1 MERKHISSCQHAHIR
16 ILIEPL
22 ESKYADLKPFA
33 CVNTHNVTLCV
44 CVDVFSPFHV
54 GCYRGCYGIYSAVAR
69 TLPLNISSQS
79 FHWLAAMMQDS
90 LTPNL
95 SRAPIETC
103 QSALP
108 LSSSHPFVSLLPFFY
123 LFPCIFFFGT
133 PRRLKVERLE
143 GLHLSISISFIS
155 SWQRQTTSSTSN
167 TWCVEGLGRG
177 DWSV

>member
-1 MERKHISSCQHAHIR
+1 MCEYTQR
-16 ILIEPL
+16 
-22 ESKYADLKPFA
+22 Y
-33 CVNTHNVTLCV
+33 TLCV
-44 CVDVFSPFHV
+44 CRCFFPLHV

-69 TLPLNISSQS
+69 TLPLNISCQP
-79 FHWLAAMMQDS
+79 FHWLATMMQDS
-90 LTPNL
+90 LTSNL

-108 LSSSHPFVSLLPFFY
+108 LSSSHPFVSLSPF
-123 LFPCIFFFGT
+123 LFICFRFVFFAF
-133 PRRLKVERLE
+133 LKVEHLE

-155 SWQRQTTSSTSN
+155 SWQRHTTSSPSN

>member
-1 MERKHISSCQHAHIR
+1 MCEHTQR
-16 ILIEPL
+16 
-22 ESKYADLKPFA
+22 Y
-33 CVNTHNVTLCV
+33 TLCV
-44 CVDVFSPFHV
+44 CRCFFPPFHV

-69 TLPLNISSQS
+69 TLPLNISSQP

-108 LSSSHPFVSLLPFFY
+108 LSSSHPFVSLSPFCFFFFC
-123 LFPCIFFFGT
+123 LFPRIFFAS
-133 PRRLKVERLE
+133 LKVEHLE

-155 SWQRQTTSSTSN
+155 SRQRHTTSSTSN

>member
-1 MERKHISSCQHAHIR
+1 MERKHISSCQLAHIGL
-16 ILIEPL
+16 LIKSR
-22 ESKYADLKPFA
+22 ESKYADLNPFA
-33 CVNTHNVTLCV
+33 CVNTHNVTLRV
-44 CVDVFSPFHV
+44 CVDVFFPFHV

-69 TLPLNISSQS
+69 TLPLNISSQP

-108 LSSSHPFVSLLPFFY
+108 LSSSHPFVSLSPFFFF
-123 LFPCIFFFGT
+123 LFPRIFFAS
-133 PRRLKVERLE
+133 LKVEHLE

-155 SWQRQTTSSTSN
+155 SWQRHTTSSTPN
-167 TWCVEGLGRG
+167 TWCVEGLGMG
-177 DWSV
+177 